1 MSGETEQNVSGW
13 TTDTLKMYVD
23 QRMID
28 QEKAME
34 KAFVAQEKA
43 VASAF
48 DASNTAIVKSEL
60 ASEKRFESVNEF
72 RQTLSDQAA
81 SFLPRAEADRVTSS
95 NAEKIQGLTDRLN
108 RMDAQGEGS
117 KITMGKLTAA
127 LAAAGTLISIIV
139 VLANQYINS
148 TYRVAAATT
157 ATAATAAAAGMPAP
171 VAKK

>member
-1 MSGETEQNVSGW
+1 MQEETMSGETQQSVSGW
-13 TTDTLKMYVD
+13 TVDTLKQYID

-48 DASNTAIVKSEL
+48 EASNTAIVKSEV

-81 SFLPRAEADRVTSS
+81 AFLPRAEADRVTTS

-108 RMDAQGEGS
+108 RMDAQDTGS
-117 KITMGKLTAA
+117 KITMGKMFAM
-127 LAAAGTLISIIV
+127 LAAGGTILSIVI
-139 VLANQYINS
+139 VLANQFANS
-148 TYRVAAATT
+148 TVASTKILQ
-157 ATAATAAAAGMPAP
+157 PSSVLAP
-171 VAKK
+171 PK